1 MTISISHDATVRFGS
16 SRKSAP
22 VRALAALARHSS
34 HDTVLIASLRGQHSF
49 PGTPA
54 GERLVAEDVD
64 GLAMVIREL
73 RGQHLDLVLHGSCVG
88 RDVANDIFSLLRG
101 RYEVVRALVPT
112 QALSIMSLI
121 ALACEKA
128 IMLDTAV
135 VGAAD
140 VAGQPQMS
148 STEAADW
155 LARNC
160 RNPDVEDRVGVAS
173 MLFAADENQWAPV
186 TAAHARDLGLHIDLV
201 GERSGIGNDL
211 QVLDQ
216 ALERLG
222 RFRSSM
228 KLIANHRGTLYTVEN

>member
-1 MTISISHDATVRFGS
+1 MVVRDLEG
-16 SRKSAP
+16 R
-22 VRALAALARHSS
+22 
-34 HDTVLIASLRGQHSF
+34 
-49 PGTPA
+49 
-54 GERLVAEDVD
+54 
-64 GLAMVIREL
+64 
-73 RGQHLDLVLHGSCVG
+73 HLDLVLHGSCAG
-88 RDVANDIFSLLRG
+88 RGVASDIFSLLRG

-140 VAGQPQMS
+140 VAGQPQIS

-160 RNPDVEDRVGVAS
+160 RNPDIEERIGLAS
-173 MLFAADENQWAPV
+173 MLFAEDENPRAPV

-222 RFRSSM
+222 RFRSSK
-228 KLIANHRGTLYTVEN
+228 KLIASHRGTFYVVEN